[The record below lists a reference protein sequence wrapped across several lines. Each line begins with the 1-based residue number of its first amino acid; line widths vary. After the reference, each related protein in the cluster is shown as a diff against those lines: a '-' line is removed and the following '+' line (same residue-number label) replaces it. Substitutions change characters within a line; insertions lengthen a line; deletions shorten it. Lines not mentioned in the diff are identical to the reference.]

1 MSKIYK
7 ESVEYNEYIP
17 TDKDLEEACKRSYSN
32 NMKIIGGLNENVQF
46 ILFTAIVPVIYLV

>member
-32 NMKIIGGLNENVQF
+32 NTKIIGGLNENVQF
-46 ILFTAIVPVIYLV
+46 ILFTAIAPVIYLV